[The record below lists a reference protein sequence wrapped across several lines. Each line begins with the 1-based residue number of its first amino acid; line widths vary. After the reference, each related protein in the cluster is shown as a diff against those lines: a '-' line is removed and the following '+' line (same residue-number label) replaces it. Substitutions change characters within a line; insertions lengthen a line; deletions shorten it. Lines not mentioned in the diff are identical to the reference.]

1 MSRAPLKKMKLKTI
15 HLGYEISSGEP
26 VEIPLRHLA
35 VTGQTQDSGKT
46 TTLEALI
53 SRSELKAIAF
63 VTKRGERS
71 FQTTRT
77 SLPPYFRE
85 RADWQFVSSILE
97 ATFREKM
104 KFERSWKRRPH
115 GHMMRYLAGCR
126 CRRCHLGNVKYKRK
140 LDENRRL
147 YGPNDLVL
155 TDRVLEHLKYLKQF
169 GIGHK
174 TVAKH
179 AKVAKTGL
187 AEIIWYGKKQM
198 RRRNEARVLA
208 IQPTLDT
215 LPRNVSI
222 PATETVEKLRQLI
235 RWGYPKS
242 LINRDAFNLQTVGLQ
257 VHALE
262 GKKETVLVKTAI
274 RVRDFFA
281 RIEAIRQVW
290 LSRRGSIPQGHFVY
304 WKTQKH
310 GCRLNQLELRPVS
323 TGYYF
328 HHVYPPELKSAIRL
342 ANQLKRLCRTK
353 GRYEKHNHRSAQPS
367 IRNAGGAERRREAN
381 GDRASEGSLLRRQT
395 ANRIR
400 KGGGQ
405 VPGGHRRI
413 PYQQLFGRG
422 RAGQKEAIS
431 QRGGRFVVRAQ

>member
-1 MSRAPLKKMKLKTI
+1 M
-15 HLGYEISSGEP
+15 
-26 VEIPLRHLA
+26 
-35 VTGQTQDSGKT
+35 
-46 TTLEALI
+46 
-53 SRSELKAIAF
+53 
-63 VTKRGERS
+63 
-71 FQTTRT
+71 
-77 SLPPYFRE
+77 
-85 RADWQFVSSILE
+85 
-97 ATFREKM
+97 
-104 KFERSWKRRPH
+104 
-115 GHMMRYLAGCR
+115 
-126 CRRCHLGNVKYKRK
+126 KYKRK

-174 TVAKH
+174 TVARH

-187 AEIIWYGKKQM
+187 AEIIWYGKKHI
-198 RRRNEARVLA
+198 RRRSEARVLA

-215 LPRNVSI
+215 LPRNVHI
-222 PATETVEKLRQLI
+222 PAFETVEKLRQLI

-242 LINRDAFNLQTVGLQ
+242 LINRDAFNLRTAGLHI
-257 VHALE
+257 HALE

-281 RIEAIRQVW
+281 RIEAIRQAW
-290 LSRRGSIPQGHFVY
+290 LNRRGPIPRGHFVY

-328 HHVYPPELKSAIRL
+328 HHVYPPELKSAIVL

-353 GRYEKHNHRSAQPS
+353 GRNEKHNHRSAQPP
-367 IRNAGGAERRREAN
+367 IRDSRGPERQREAN
-381 GDRASEGSLLRRQT
+381 GYRAREGRLLRRQT

-400 KGGGQ
+400 KGRGQ
-405 VPGGHRRI
+405 IFGSNRRVSHE
-413 PYQQLFGRG
+413 QLLEGS
-422 RAGQKEAIS
+422 RAGQKEATG
-431 QRGGRFVVRAQ
+431 QRGRARFVVRAQ